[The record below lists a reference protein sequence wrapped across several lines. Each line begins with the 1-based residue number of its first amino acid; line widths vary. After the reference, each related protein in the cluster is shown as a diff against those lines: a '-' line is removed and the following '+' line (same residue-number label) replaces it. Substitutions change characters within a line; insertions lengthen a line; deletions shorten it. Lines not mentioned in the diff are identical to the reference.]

1 LLLLLLLLSSRCS
14 RYHGW
19 HLRSF
24 SCHGLPRPLSLPRAS
39 QTTPLT
45 KQQQQQQQ
53 QSNTIPPN
61 PNPRKVTKTEPSKS
75 QQCFVAESKQS
86 QYIPLRS
93 TALPLAICSKQC
105 VLSGRKTEFEAEAP
119 SPLFSLLSRLVT
131 LLSSFEGNQDLLLTS
146 SLIVGMIIN
155 IQSRLQG

>member
-1 LLLLLLLLSSRCS
+1 LLLLLLLLLLSSHCS

-19 HLRSF
+19 HLLSF
-24 SCHGLPRPLSLPRAS
+24 SCHGLPRPLCLLRDS

-45 KQQQQQQQ
+45 KQQQQQQQQ

-75 QQCFVAESKQS
+75 QQCFVAESKQP

-93 TALPLAICSKQC
+93 TALQLW
-105 VLSGRKTEFEAEAP
+105 
-119 SPLFSLLSRLVT
+119 
-131 LLSSFEGNQDLLLTS
+131 
-146 SLIVGMIIN
+146 
-155 IQSRLQG
+155 QSAFRLQFAQNNVF